1 MWIQLSLYVTMGF
14 AIIVMFEEVK
24 GAIHPDALNLLAAGG
39 AAYVGGIPCFLVGEN
54 VCDVA

>member
-1 MWIQLSLYVTMGF
+1 MGF